1 MKTTSSPIIIG
12 RCDVADFPLLAIK
25 DIAIKI
31 DTGAYT
37 SSIHC
42 KDIQVKENKLHC
54 VFLDPEHP
62 EYNGK
67 SFVFDQFKQ
76 KKVKSSNGQ
85 VQLRYLI
92 KTRIRLF
99 EQEYPIELTL
109 SDREEMNFPILIGRK
124 FLTHRFIVDVS
135 KENLSKLN
143 KPH

>member
-62 EYNGK
+62 EYNG
-67 SFVFDQFKQ
+67 
-76 KKVKSSNGQ
+76 
-85 VQLRYLI
+85 
-92 KTRIRLF
+92 
-99 EQEYPIELTL
+99 
-109 SDREEMNFPILIGRK
+109 
-124 FLTHRFIVDVS
+124 
-135 KENLSKLN
+135 
-143 KPH
+143 